1 MKQLSDIELPLI
13 DHVAELR
20 KRLLTIVGVV
30 IAGTIGSYIYIE
42 KLIELL
48 LAPVRDLEFIY
59 LTPPELFLS
68 YLKIAL
74 VVGVIIT
81 SPIIFWNI
89 WVFIVPGLKKDEK
102 RYLGLSIFMGYF
114 LFLLGGFFAYRII
127 IPITIDFF
135 VKLQTPIIQPQF
147 SFGSYTGFIS
157 SILLSFG
164 IVFELPILIALLTKF
179 NLLRAA
185 TLRKYRK
192 YLIVVIFIVASLLSP
207 PDVISQLLL
216 AAPLLVLF
224 EISVLISSRI
234 GKKKNKD
241 D

>member
-1 MKQLSDIELPLI
+1 MNQLSDIELPLI
-13 DHVAELR
+13 EHIAELR

-30 IAGTIGSYIYIE
+30 IAGTIGSYLYIE

-48 LAPVRDLEFIY
+48 LAPVRELEFIY

-81 SPIIFWNI
+81 SPIIFWNF
-89 WVFIVPGLKKDEK
+89 WVFIVPGLKKKEK

-114 LFLLGGFFAYRII
+114 LFLLGGYFAYRII

-135 VKLQTPIIQPQF
+135 VKLQTPVIQPQF

-164 IVFELPILIALLTKF
+164 IVFELPMLVILLTKF
-179 NLLRAA
+179 NLITAD

-192 YLIVVIFIVASLLSP
+192 YLILVIFILASFLSP
-207 PDVISQLLL
+207 PDLVSQILM

-224 EISVLISSRI
+224 EISVMISDWM
-234 GKKKNKD
+234 N
-241 D
+241 